1 MANMEEKY
9 VPRLKVKY
17 QGEIAPALMK
27 KFNYTSTMQIP
38 RLDKIT
44 VNVGCGEARDNSK
57 GAGCRVQR
65 PGQDHRPEGP
75 GHKGQEVC
83 GQLQTA

>member
-9 VPRLKVKY
+9 VPRLKLKY

-38 RLDKIT
+38 
-44 VNVGCGEARDNSK
+44 
-57 GAGCRVQR
+57 Q
-65 PGQDHRPEGP
+65 PG
-75 GHKGQEVC
+75 
-83 GQLQTA
+83 